1 MEKIQAG
8 LHRVIMW
15 FSIVWIIAMLSSCS
29 SKPENRIIGKWKEI
43 GGTETMEF
51 FKTGAVRIADEKTSL
66 EGSYAFIDEN
76 RIKFA
81 LGGLGPLTGPIV
93 EKVSF
98 AKGELVLTMPDG
110 KVSRYGRFK

>member
-1 MEKIQAG
+1 M
-8 LHRVIMW
+8 IMW
-15 FSIVWIIAMLSSCS
+15 SGIVWIIAMLAFCS

-43 GGTETMEF
+43 GGAETMEF
-51 FKTGAVRIADEKTSL
+51 FKTGTVHIVDEKTSL
-66 EGSYAFIDEN
+66 EGSFAFIDEN

-98 AKGELVLTMPDG
+98 EKGELVLTMPDG
-110 KVSRYGRFK
+110 KASRYRRFK